1 MVTAP
6 NNIVCLVRLNG
17 KFVDENNIRG
27 IKRDGANTR
36 ISFTHGE
43 DMIVEM
49 PFEKVKALFP
59 KVK

>member
-17 KFVDENNIRG
+17 KFVDESNIRG
-27 IKRDGANTR
+27 IKIDGANTR

-43 DMIVEM
+43 DMVVDM
-49 PFEKVKALFP
+49 PFER
-59 KVK
+59 